1 MTRSA
6 LVARDSRRQYQ
17 GNPWPKKR
25 PTIRALLGLICVVVG
40 AGATVG
46 SVRAQAVTLS
56 GPCVGA
62 IAGAAARHDVPF
74 DRLLAISRVESG
86 LRPYVINAAGQG
98 YGFDDRP
105 SAVEGVENL
114 QRGGV
119 DSIDVGCMQINLRWH
134 PDAFTDLN
142 AAFDPA
148 VNADYGA
155 RFLRRLFDESGSWVD
170 ATQRYHSGDPVRGRR
185 YGCAVDIELARL
197 RGDRPPACRTDGPTI
212 RTAANTF
219 TSAAVLTP
227 NPLSGP
233 AGSVV
238 IHGQA
243 ADGSV
248 AVEPPSADDV
258 ADDARVVRGFGTDA
272 RVIRR

>member
-1 MTRSA
+1 M
-6 LVARDSRRQYQ
+6 
-17 GNPWPKKR
+17 
-25 PTIRALLGLICVVVG
+25 CVVVG
-40 AGATVG
+40 TGTTFASG
-46 SVRAQAVTLS
+46 RAQEVTLS

-62 IAGAAARHDVPF
+62 IAGAAERHDVPF

-114 QRGGV
+114 QRAGIN
-119 DSIDVGCMQINLRWH
+119 SIDVGCMQINLRWH
-134 PDAFTDLN
+134 PDAFADLDTAFEPAAN
-142 AAFDPA
+142 A
-148 VNADYGA
+148 NYGA
-155 RFLRRLFDESGSWVD
+155 SFLRRLFDESGSWAV

-227 NPLSGP
+227 NTLGDPV
-233 AGSVV
+233 GSVV
-238 IHGQA
+238 IRGQ
-243 ADGSV
+243 ST
-248 AVEPPSADDV
+248 PDDIANDQTV
-258 ADDARVVRGFGTDA
+258 ADDGGGDPSVVRGFDGDA
-272 RVIRR
+272 RIIRR